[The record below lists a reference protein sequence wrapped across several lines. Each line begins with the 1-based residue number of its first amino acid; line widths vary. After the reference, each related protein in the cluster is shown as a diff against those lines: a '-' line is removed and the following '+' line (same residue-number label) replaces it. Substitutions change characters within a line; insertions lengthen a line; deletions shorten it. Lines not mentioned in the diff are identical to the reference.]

1 MALIFFAS
9 SVPGDELPGHFW
21 DKGVHFLVYGGLGV
35 LFLLPLAA
43 ARLAQVTPKS
53 AGVAVLLSTL
63 YGMFDEVHQAFT
75 PERSPDVRDLVA
87 DALGAALGVAAVLI
101 LRALVSSRRGR
112 SQRDQHEEPK
122 SN

>member
-112 SQRDQHEEPK
+112 SQRDQHEETK